1 MRRSG
6 AIKGAGPFFSGR
18 EPDVPTIQ
26 SYPHAEAN
34 LPTRYPT
41 HRKQRGGFF
50 LLVGFQPLAVPPPE
64 RHPAAL
70 YCPTIRPPHASP
82 VTASRLGRYLSGIPI
97 RCRNTGGGGL
107 TRNEG
112 RRLHPQGNP
121 QKVVAQLRRGNR
133 GPRRATQPLVLPRL
147 SAISAPCTR
156 ACRVQKRRG
165 RAGTL
170 YSQIGGEDRIR
181 TGAFVP
187 TSSGSHS
194 V

>member
-1 MRRSG
+1 MSTKSYHAARLRRDSG
-6 AIKGAGPFFSGR
+6 IF
-18 EPDVPTIQ
+18 Q
-26 SYPHAEAN
+26 N
-34 LPTRYPT
+34 TRY
-41 HRKQRGGFF
+41 GFF

-82 VTASRLGRYLSGIPI
+82 VTASRLGRYLPGIPI